1 MIVGGGTVP
10 ATNLTRQE
18 VHRPRPPHVA
28 AISMPAA
35 CAPFRIDV
43 AGGSASVRRGAGSRG
58 SVRIV
63 RGTAMPPPSSGMLAP
78 MGISLDTLKRMS
90 RLAGFDWSDAE
101 LEAIR
106 PAVTRTLDLLAGPG
120 PVPLPDGEPAT
131 PDPGVL
137 DAGPGG
143 APPDGAP
150 AHGPYHRGLSR
161 GGRA

>member
-10 ATNLTRQE
+10 VTNLTRQD
-18 VHRPRPPHVA
+18 VQRPRPPHVA
-28 AISMPAA
+28 VISRDAA

-63 RGTAMPPPSSGMLAP
+63 RGTAMPPNSSGMLPP
-78 MGISLDTLKRMS
+78 MEISLDTLKRMS

-106 PAVTRTLDLLAGPG
+106 PAVARMLDLLARLEQ
-120 PVPLPDGEPAT
+120 VPLANVEPT
-131 PDPGVL
+131 TQYRVL
-137 DAGPGG
+137 WDAGPRV
-143 APPDGAP
+143 ALRD
-150 AHGPYHRGLSR
+150 
-161 GGRA
+161 